1 MILNEEEIEYFKQNK
16 HLITS
21 ELLDTLRNQGKDGRQ
36 IAIEILDLNQDS
48 EKYYLDAFNNRISYN
63 GDRGIKKAFTS
74 LPLSNIHFEE
84 IEKCKNSIQ
93 YFMQNYVKIV
103 TPKGVNFPDLRE
115 YQKEFIDI
123 LNKPEN
129 ESIIS
134 LQGRQCISSD
144 TKVIINN
151 EEKSIEDFFNTH
163 NKIYINYNKS
173 EKYTDS
179 VYPKSKFIKTD
190 IGEIQIKAIHK
201 TIPLPMCEIKTK
213 SFSLKCAKNHKII
226 GEFGDEISAFESLH
240 RNIKTANGLETV
252 ISVCDLH
259 KDETCYDLELFNH
272 HLYYSNGILS
282 HNSGKSVTIA
292 IWICW
297 AIIFEKNIN
306 IGICANKFNMAQEFI
321 DKIRKIFYNLPI
333 WMTPGC
339 VVWNKQSLEF
349 ENRVKIMCDATS
361 ENSFRGFTMNYIV
374 VDETAFISPNIFQ
387 EFMDSIMPSQSAL
400 SKKKNILI
408 STANGQN
415 HFYEIWSQASENLE
429 DSKNGFIRYEVDYTR
444 VPRYDTNGNLI
455 KPEDF
460 KESIIKKYGL
470 KYFEQNYGNSF
481 IGSSNT
487 LISGQILSTY
497 KTEEVDFIMQPGLKI
512 YKESEPSH
520 KYVMGID
527 TSKNG
532 GDYFC
537 IQVLD
542 ITTINFKQVASAKL
556 QIDYLKMPE
565 IIVEWANYYNKA
577 MVIIENN
584 EGSGQS
590 VADMLKLNY
599 EYENLYFD
607 KGKKYP
613 GFRTTRVSRDIILQT
628 LKTIAESKKLEIVD
642 KDTIKELFNFV
653 LVNNKFQA
661 DNGKHDDL
669 VMALAICFAIFT
681 STKNFDDIKN
691 VIEAIKTEDSDYS
704 FVDDLVIG
712 DFDIYYDNDDI
723 NSKYVEML

>member
-21 ELLDTLRNQGKDGRQ
+21 ELLNTLRNQGKDGRQ

-129 ESIIS
+129 ESVIS
-134 LQGRQCISSD
+134 LQGRQ
-144 TKVIINN
+144 
-151 EEKSIEDFFNTH
+151 
-163 NKIYINYNKS
+163 
-173 EKYTDS
+173 
-179 VYPKSKFIKTD
+179 
-190 IGEIQIKAIHK
+190 
-201 TIPLPMCEIKTK
+201 
-213 SFSLKCAKNHKII
+213 
-226 GEFGDEISAFESLH
+226 
-240 RNIKTANGLETV
+240 
-252 ISVCDLH
+252 
-259 KDETCYDLELFNH
+259 
-272 HLYYSNGILS
+272 
-282 HNSGKSVTIA
+282 SGKSVTIA
-292 IWICW
+292 IWVCW

-306 IGICANKFNMAQEFI
+306 IGICANKFSMAQEFI

-361 ENSFRGFTMNYIV
+361 ENSFRGFTMNYII
-374 VDETAFISPNIFQ
+374 VDEAAWIGPNVFQ

-429 DSKNGFIRYEVDYTR
+429 DSKNGFIKYEVDYRR
-444 VPRYDTNGNLI
+444 VPRYDSNGNI
-455 KPEDF
+455 MKPEDF
-460 KESIIKKYGL
+460 KDSIIKKYGL

-487 LISGQILSTY
+487 LISGQVLSTY
-497 KTEEVDFIMQPGLKI
+497 KAEEVDFIMQPGLKI
-512 YKESEPSH
+512 YKESDPGH

-661 DNGKHDDL
+661 DNGKHYDL

-691 VIEAIKTEDSDYS
+691 VIEAIKSEDSDYS

-712 DFDIYYDNDDI
+712 DFDIYYDNDNI

>member
-134 LQGRQCISSD
+134 LQSRQ
-144 TKVIINN
+144 
-151 EEKSIEDFFNTH
+151 
-163 NKIYINYNKS
+163 
-173 EKYTDS
+173 
-179 VYPKSKFIKTD
+179 
-190 IGEIQIKAIHK
+190 
-201 TIPLPMCEIKTK
+201 
-213 SFSLKCAKNHKII
+213 
-226 GEFGDEISAFESLH
+226 
-240 RNIKTANGLETV
+240 
-252 ISVCDLH
+252 
-259 KDETCYDLELFNH
+259 
-272 HLYYSNGILS
+272 
-282 HNSGKSVTIA
+282 SGKSITIA

-306 IGICANKFNMAQEFI
+306 IGICANKFSMAQEFI

-387 EFMDSIMPSQSAL
+387 EFIDSIMPAQSAL

-415 HFYEIWSQASENLE
+415 HFYEIWTQASENLE

-460 KESIIKKYGL
+460 RESIIKKYGL

-487 LISGQILSTY
+487 LISGQMLSTY
-497 KTEEVDFIMQPGLKI
+497 KAEEVDFIMQPGLKI

-542 ITTINFKQVASAKL
+542 ITTINFKQVATAKL

-669 VMALAICFAIFT
+669 VMSLAICFAIFT

-691 VIEAIKTEDSDYS
+691 VIEAIKSEDSDYN

-723 NSKYVEML
+723 SSKYVEML